1 MAKKK
6 KSGSQGIQAIKA
18 KQRAKKLATK
28 AKNRAIKSRELEEKA
43 HIIATADK
51 MIVKGY
57 DEGFVY
63 VGKYSPSMSY
73 RDKLRMARRGELNP
87 MKIRQAQELGLH
99 GNVGLGRRGL
109 EDIGDTLLPS
119 GIKRSQINKNR
130 PATILLAERI
140 NKTFEDLPKMF
151 AEKKVYT
158 SQTRAVDLKNRMRY
172 LYDKGLLVDTGRKVF
187 GTNVYEQR
195 IDIDKF
201 QDYYMNAD
209 EKEREKL
216 DLNIRVIN
224 EGPEMSEAQYDYWR
238 RDTVINAE
246 KLGTTENE
254 LRFTDMVLNT
264 TGLFEA
270 AKKEPD
276 PSNMIKEARSMTA
289 FIENREEI
297 WDKEFKSKL
306 QAVIDCEKFDDAL
319 KMLKEQGY
327 RTKYIE

>member
-51 MIVKGY
+51 MIAKGY

-99 GNVGLGRRGL
+99 GNVGIGFRGKTT
-109 EDIGDTLLPS
+109 DTLLPS

-130 PATILLAERI
+130 PEGVLLAERI
-140 NKTFEDLPKMF
+140 NKTFEDLPDLF
-151 AEKKVYT
+151 AEGKVHT
-158 SQTRAVDLKNRMRY
+158 SQKRAVDLRNQLR
-172 LYDKGLLVDTGRKVF
+172 LLQGKGLLVDTGRKVL

-195 IDIDKF
+195 IDMNALKDF
-201 QDYYMNAD
+201 YMNAD
-209 EKEREKL
+209 EKEIEK
-216 DLNIRVIN
+216 IEYVITAIN
-224 EGPEMSEAQYDYWR
+224 EGPEMSQMQYDYWR